1 MSEFFYNR
9 QVMITG
15 GSGFLGRHVV
25 NELKY
30 RRAIV
35 LAPTHGE
42 CDLMRQDSIYRYV
55 HSNPGFSPDVL
66 IHLAAK
72 VGGIQANQEKPGEF
86 FYNNMMMGMN
96 VLENARM
103 LGIRKVVIVGTC
115 CSYPKFT
122 AVPFKESDLWKG
134 FPEETNAPYGIAKK
148 ALLVQAQ
155 AYREQY
161 GMNLVFLMPANMY
174 GPGDNFQDDTSHVI
188 PAIIKRC
195 CLAVSS
201 GKKEIEFWGSGQ
213 VTRDFLYVSDAV
225 EGILKATELYNE
237 GGPINLGTGVETS
250 ICDVS
255 RIILRKI
262 DKPQQIASV
271 VWNPLKPDGQPRR
284 CLNVSLSLKK
294 FGFIAKTK
302 MEEGLTKTIDWY
314 VKHEKD

>member
-9 QVMITG
+9 QVMVTG

-25 NELKY
+25 DELKY

-35 LAPTHGE
+35 CAPTHSE
-42 CDLMRQDSIYRYV
+42 CDLMRQDSIYNYV
-55 HSNPGFSPDVL
+55 HSRFFPDIL

-72 VGGIQANQEKPGEF
+72 VGGIQANQAKPGEF
-86 FYNNMMMGMN
+86 LYNNMMMGMN

-103 LGIRKVVIVGTC
+103 LGIRKVVIVGTV

-122 AVPFKESDLWKG
+122 KVPFKESDLWNG

-161 GMNLVFLMPANMY
+161 GMNSVFLMPANMY
-174 GPGDNFQDDTSHVI
+174 GPGDNFQDNTSHVI
-188 PAIIKRC
+188 PAMIKRC

-213 VTRDFLYVSDAV
+213 ATRDFLYVSDAV

-237 GGPINLGTGVETS
+237 GDPINLGTGVETS
-250 ICDVS
+250 IADTS
-255 RIILRKI
+255 RIILRNI
-262 DKPQQIASV
+262 DESQQITSII
-271 VWNPLKPDGQPRR
+271 WNPLKPDGQPRR
-284 CLNVSLSLKK
+284 CLNVSLSMEK
-294 FGFIAKTK
+294 FGFIARTK
-302 MEEGLTKTIDWY
+302 IEEGLTKTIDWY
-314 VKHEKD
+314 VKNGKD